1 MKLTSDEKR
10 VFLADVQ
17 RHMQER
23 NWSPSELA
31 RKTGVHQSQ
40 VSRILAGNFKTFNSS
55 VMTICMHLGMQP
67 NVYLEQSR
75 LDEDERHI
83 ANSAIAIWNGTH
95 QDAGLVVSLLREIA
109 KLRKPERR
117 R

>member
-10 VFLADVQ
+10 VFVADVQ

-23 NWSPSELA
+23 GWNKSELA
-31 RKTGVHQSQ
+31 RKTGIHQSQ
-40 VSRILAGNFKTFNSS
+40 VSRILAGDFKTFNSS
-55 VMTICMHLGMQP
+55 VMTICMYLRMQP
-67 NVYLEQSR
+67 NAYQRSR
-75 LDEDERHI
+75 LDEDEKQI